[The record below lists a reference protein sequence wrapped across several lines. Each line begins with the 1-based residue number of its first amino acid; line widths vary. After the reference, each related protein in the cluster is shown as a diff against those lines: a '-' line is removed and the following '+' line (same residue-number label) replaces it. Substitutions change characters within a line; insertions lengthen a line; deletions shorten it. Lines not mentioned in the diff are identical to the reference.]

1 MKKPGVSFR
10 PSEKEKKKTGKNS
23 ADYTNDGQWLMYV
36 FTQGTEKRWKF
47 LRVRISSLMN
57 Y

>member
-1 MKKPGVSFR
+1 
-10 PSEKEKKKTGKNS
+10 
-23 ADYTNDGQWLMYV
+23 MYV